1 MKNPFA
7 FIRRLYRRFRQPKF
21 MLRNDLIIREAFV
34 CGGKTYYQFDDVYN
48 QPYQRAL
55 IALDY
60 YEELRMRVTFDYLKL
75 HVTAVKEL
83 INGGKSKKQID
94 VVELAKLNS
103 QLEERLSWIV
113 TPDLLYKFASVIF
126 FDKTES
132 PTTYDFKYA
141 QRKIEHWKKSKPVN
155 DFFLQ
160 MPIVKLVPFL
170 KDCEVNFQAYSEVV
184 TKLEKHH
191 LANTLSHISEI
202 TRKKESV
209 ADSIS
214 REEIR
219 LK

>member
-7 FIRRLYRRFRQPKF
+7 FVVRWYRRFRQPKF
-21 MLRNDLIIREAFV
+21 MLRNDIIIREAFS
-34 CGGKTYYQFDDVYN
+34 CGGKTYYCFDDVYN

-75 HVTAVKEL
+75 HIAAVKEL
-83 INGGKSKKQID
+83 INGGKSNKKID
-94 VVELAKLNS
+94 VVELARLNS
-103 QLEERLSWIV
+103 QLEERLTWIV

-126 FDKTES
+126 FDSTES

-141 QRKIEHWKKSKPVN
+141 QRKIEHWKTHKGMN

-160 MPIVKLVPFL
+160 TPIVKLVPFL
-170 KDCEVNFQAYSEVV
+170 KDCELNFQAYSEVV
-184 TKLEKHH
+184 KKLERHH
-191 LANTLSHISEI
+191 LENTLSHISEA
-202 TRKKESV
+202 TKKSVSV
-209 ADSIS
+209 ADSIY
-214 REEIR
+214 REETR